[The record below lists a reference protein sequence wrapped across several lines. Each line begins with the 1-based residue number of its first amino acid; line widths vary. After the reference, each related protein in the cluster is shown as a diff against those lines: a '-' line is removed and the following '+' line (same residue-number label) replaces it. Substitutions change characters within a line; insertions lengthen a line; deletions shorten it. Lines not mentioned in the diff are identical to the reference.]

1 MPCRAL
7 LPCLETS
14 ETLAAQSRAPPLLP
28 AETLVAQSWAPP
40 TPALGLRASSRGE
53 TQPWCLH
60 SLCPVTEQGGCET
73 TGHWSL
79 IKCYLGTEERLLSS
93 RDRGEFQSGSIC
105 YYRLVTEY
113 QSVRDLPS
121 HNLGVL
127 ISEIKVFPGCF
138 LLRPLS
144 LLIGNSLL
152 NLFAHGLPFCVYL
165 CPNLLLL

>member
-1 MPCRAL
+1 M
-7 LPCLETS
+7 
-14 ETLAAQSRAPPLLP
+14 
-28 AETLVAQSWAPP
+28 
-40 TPALGLRASSRGE
+40 
-53 TQPWCLH
+53 
-60 SLCPVTEQGGCET
+60 VTENT
-73 TGHWSL
+73 LHTV
-79 IKCYLGTEERLLSS
+79 
-93 RDRGEFQSGSIC
+93 FIC

-152 NLFAHGLPFCVYL
+152 NLFAHGLPFCMYL
-165 CPNLLLL
+165 CPNLLLLKGHLSYWMMAYPNDFLLT